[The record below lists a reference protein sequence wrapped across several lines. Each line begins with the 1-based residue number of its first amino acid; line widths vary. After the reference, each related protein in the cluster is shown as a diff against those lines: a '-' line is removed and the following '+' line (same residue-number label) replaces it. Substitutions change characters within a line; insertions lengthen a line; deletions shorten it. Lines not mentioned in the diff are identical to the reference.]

1 MWLLRLTLIKLNI
14 IETFS
19 STVTEVIIQVLNN
32 YVAGDSQ
39 VAG

>member
-39 VAG
+39 VAE